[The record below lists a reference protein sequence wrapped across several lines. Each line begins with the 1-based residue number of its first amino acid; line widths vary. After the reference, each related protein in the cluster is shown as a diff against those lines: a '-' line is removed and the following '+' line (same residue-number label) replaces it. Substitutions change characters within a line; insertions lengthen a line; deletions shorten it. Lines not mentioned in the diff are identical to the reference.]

1 MRKFFLIIIP
11 VFLIFA
17 LSVTIFSMA
26 TQTTAPKEAR
36 ETSSVPTAYATGD
49 QSPEAQRTYTNQVT
63 PYPTEQTTNNG
74 TPPAAPLA
82 PQATPAPTAVKP
94 KAVTIA
100 QERCEFWAI
109 RKAAGNGYLLQ
120 RIASTNPLNLDDR
133 QLGLWASVLGW
144 EPNCLEYWSRPATT
158 LDLNKRNNVG
168 PPYVHHDYVEYR
180 AHCYYDMYR
189 RAHRL
194 LDEYERKLE
203 ATKQHELATPTPT
216 PDQDHLNSFARIY
229 RRLQADTN
237 NTRVKNE
244 DLDPTFA
251 RYKPYE
257 STLLRIL
264 LEDVNLEDVNLES
277 TSQWDDC
284 QRYYPQYFFDNRW
297 APLPATG

>member
-1 MRKFFLIIIP
+1 MPQWQAKKRSRCQTMRKFFLIIIP

-120 RIASTNPLNLDDR
+120 RIASTNPLNL
-133 QLGLWASVLGW
+133 GW
-144 EPNCLEYWSRPATT
+144 MTANWGY
-158 LDLNKRNNVG
+158 G
-168 PPYVHHDYVEYR
+168 PPSW
-180 AHCYYDMYR
+180 AGNQT
-189 RAHRL
+189 AW
-194 LDEYERKLE
+194 
-203 ATKQHELATPTPT
+203 
-216 PDQDHLNSFARIY
+216 
-229 RRLQADTN
+229 
-237 NTRVKNE
+237 NTG
-244 DLDPTFA
+244 PG
-251 RYKPYE
+251 
-257 STLLRIL
+257 
-264 LEDVNLEDVNLES
+264 
-277 TSQWDDC
+277 
-284 QRYYPQYFFDNRW
+284 PQP
-297 APLPATG
+297 PLT

>member
-1 MRKFFLIIIP
+1 MRKFLLIIIP

-26 TQTTAPKEAR
+26 TETSAPKETR
-36 ETSSVPTAYATGD
+36 ETSSVPTAYATGN
-49 QSPEAQRTYTNQVT
+49 QPPETQRSDTNQVT
-63 PYPTEQTTNNG
+63 PYPTQQPTNNG
-74 TPPAAPLA
+74 TPPAATLVL
-82 PQATPAPTAVKP
+82 QATPRPTAVQP
-94 KAVTIA
+94 KAVTVA

-109 RKAAGNGYLLQ
+109 RKWPSNSGKGYLLQ

-158 LDLNKRNNVG
+158 LDLNKRNLG
-168 PPYVHHDYVEYR
+168 YR
-180 AHCYYDMYR
+180 SECYYDMYR
-189 RAHRL
+189 RADNL

-203 ATKQHELATPTPT
+203 AAKQHELATPTPT
-216 PDQDHLNSFARIY
+216 QDQDHLNSFARIY
-229 RRLQADTN
+229 RRLQAETSDR
-237 NTRVKNE
+237 RVKNE

-264 LEDVNLEDVNLES
+264 LENINLES
-277 TSQWDDC
+277 TSHWNDC
-284 QRYYPQYFFDNRW
+284 QRYYPQYFFNNRW
-297 APLPATG
+297 APLPPSG